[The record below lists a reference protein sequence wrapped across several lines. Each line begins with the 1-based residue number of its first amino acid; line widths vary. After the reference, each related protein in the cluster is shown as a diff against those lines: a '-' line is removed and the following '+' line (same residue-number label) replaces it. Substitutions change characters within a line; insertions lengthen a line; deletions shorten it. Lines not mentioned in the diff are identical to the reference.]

1 MKKRNSFDKKKKTNK
16 KKFGNSLITGAF
28 KMKELT

>member
-1 MKKRNSFDKKKKTNK
+1 MKKGNQLTRKKKTTTK
-16 KKFGNSLITGAF
+16 SGNTLITGAF